1 MNQVV
6 TLKSELDK
14 KFKALSKSPTVS
26 ILMKRSEKLTSFI
39 IKNTS
44 ETDIY
49 MRPCTDIYLR
59 HVLLEHKLSVMQ
71 SALARLAKGA

>member
-49 MRPCTDIYLR
+49 MRPRTDIYLR